1 MTPTYHVSG
10 MTCASCKAKV
20 EKLITSLP
28 GVVSAYA
35 NLETGDVEVNMI
47 NHVSFEKLQEA
58 FSEHPKYQLS
68 AKMVLMPKVE
78 ESEDTRSWVEIYK
91 PILLI
96 FFFITVVSLAIQLRL
111 PAFNLLLWMNHF
123 MAGFFLVF
131 SFFKFLNLKEFAD
144 SYKMYDL
151 PARYIPGYAFAYPFI
166 EFGLGILYL
175 LNIEPLLTNSLTAVI
190 MALSLVGVV
199 QSVMDKRKIKCAC
212 LGAVFNLPMSTVTI
226 IEDSLMVVMSISM
239 VFQLIV

>member
-68 AKMVLMPKVE
+68 SKMVLMPKVE
-78 ESEDTRSWVEIYK
+78 ESEDARSWVEIYK

-96 FFFITVVSLAIQLRL
+96 FFFIATVSLAIQFKNQS
-111 PAFNLLLWMNHF
+111 FNQIQWMGHF

-131 SFFKFLNLKEFAD
+131 SFFKFLNLSEFAD

-151 PARYIPGYAFAYPFI
+151 PAKYIPGYAIAYPFI
-166 EFGLGILYL
+166 EFGLGMLYL
-175 LNIEPLLTNSLTAVI
+175 LGIEPFLTNVLTAIV
-190 MALSLVGVV
+190 MAISLVGVA
-199 QSVMDKRKIKCAC
+199 QSVLDKRKIKCAC

-226 IEDSLMVVMSISM
+226 VEDFIMLGMASAML
-239 VFQLIV
+239 LIHK

>member
-1 MTPTYHVSG
+1 MKHTYHIDG
-10 MTCASCKAKV
+10 ITCTGCKAKV

-68 AKMVLMPKVE
+68 SKMVLMPKVE

-96 FFFITVVSLAIQLRL
+96 FFFIATVSLAIQFKNQS
-111 PAFNLLLWMNHF
+111 FNQIQWMGHF

-131 SFFKFLNLKEFAD
+131 SFFKFLNLSEFAD

-151 PARYIPGYAFAYPFI
+151 PAKYIPGYAIAYPFI
-166 EFGLGILYL
+166 EFGLGMLYL
-175 LNIEPLLTNSLTAVI
+175 LGIEPFLTNVLTAIV
-190 MALSLVGVV
+190 MAISLVGVA
-199 QSVMDKRKIKCAC
+199 QSVLDKRKIKCAC

-226 IEDSLMVVMSISM
+226 VEDFIMLGMASAML
-239 VFQLIV
+239 LIHK

>member
-1 MTPTYHVSG
+1 
-10 MTCASCKAKV
+10 
-20 EKLITSLP
+20 
-28 GVVSAYA
+28 
-35 NLETGDVEVNMI
+35 MI
-47 NHVSFEKLQEA
+47 NHVSFEKLREA

-78 ESEDTRSWVEIYK
+78 ESEDTRPWLEIYK

-96 FFFITVVSLAIQLRL
+96 FFFIATVSLAIQFKNQS
-111 PAFNLLLWMNHF
+111 FNQIQWMSHF

-131 SFFKFLNLKEFAD
+131 SFFKFLNLSEFAN

-151 PARYIPGYAFAYPFI
+151 LAKYIPSYAFAYPFI

-190 MALSLVGVV
+190 MAVSLVGVV
-199 QSVMDKRKIKCAC
+199 RSVLEKRKIKCAC
-212 LGAVFNLPMSTVTI
+212 LGAIFNLPMSTVTI
-226 IEDSLMVVMSISM
+226 IEDSLMLVMAGTM
-239 VFQLIV
+239 LGLT